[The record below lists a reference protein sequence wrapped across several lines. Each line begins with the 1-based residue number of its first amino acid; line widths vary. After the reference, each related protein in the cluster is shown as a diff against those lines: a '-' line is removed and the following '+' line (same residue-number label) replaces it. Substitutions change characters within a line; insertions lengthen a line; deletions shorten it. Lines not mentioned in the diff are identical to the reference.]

1 MTILKKSLICAFL
14 FVFSLTHGQ
23 NLVMNPG
30 FEDLMPIQGT
40 KVPECRYTKLAKDF
54 TETVKSWNTFKGL
67 TPDVI
72 LYPDTLTDC
81 IYPRPRTGQGMAGLI
96 LYHPSEDTGYAA
108 DYHEMI
114 QGKFKVP
121 LVKGQRYELSLW
133 VLQNNEVAINHLR
146 SIYNPKAN
154 IFPVACNNLGVLF
167 LKNPFG
173 DNEII
178 QNSINQFDI
187 KPHLVFEEV
196 MTTPKDKWVQLK
208 TSFVAKANYEY
219 FVLGNF
225 FTDFRTDILPDDF
238 RERYPKPAP
247 GEKILK
253 RATRVA
259 YYCIDDVGV
268 TLARPGIAGSLS
280 TDSRYTF
287 ENVHFENGKADLQDD
302 ALQELDQLADWLKK
316 NPGKKAEIG
325 GHTDSVG
332 SQPDNQELSE
342 RRAKA
347 VYRYLVQQ
355 GVPAARVS
363 FKGYGESEPV
373 ATNST
378 AIGRQTNRRVE
389 CKLIEN

>member
-1 MTILKKSLICAFL
+1 MITLKKPLLFSFL
-14 FVFSLTHGQ
+14 FLYSISQAQ
-23 NLVMNPG
+23 NLVLNPG
-30 FEDLMPIQGT
+30 FEDLTPFEGT
-40 KVPECRYTKLAKDF
+40 KVPECRYTKFAKDF
-54 TETVKSWNTFKGL
+54 TGTVKSWNTFKGL

-72 LYPDTLTDC
+72 LYPDTLADC
-81 IYPRPRTGQGMAGLI
+81 IYPRPRTGHGMTGLI
-96 LYHPSEDTGYAA
+96 LYHPSEDTGHAS

-133 VLQNNEVAINHLR
+133 VMQNNEVAINHLR

-154 IFPVACNNLGVLF
+154 IFPVSCNNLGVLF

-178 QNSINQFDI
+178 QQSVSQFNI

-196 MTTPKDKWVQLK
+196 MTTPKGKWLQLK
-208 TSFVAKANYEY
+208 TTFIAGAEYEY

-225 FTDFRTDILPDDF
+225 YTDFRTDILPDDF
-238 RERYPKPAP
+238 REKYPKPVP

-259 YYCIDDVGV
+259 YYCIDDVSV
-268 TLARPGIAGSLS
+268 TLVRPDIAASLS
-280 TDSRYTF
+280 SDNRYTF
-287 ENVHFENGKADLQDD
+287 ENVHFENGKADLFEA
-302 ALQELDQLADWLKK
+302 ALQELDQLVEWMKE
-316 NPGKKAEIG
+316 NPEKVAEIG
-325 GHTDSVG
+325 GHTDSIG
-332 SQPDNQELSE
+332 SEQDNQELSE

-347 VYRYLVQQ
+347 VYRYLVEQ

-363 FKGYGESEPV
+363 FKGYGEREPV

-378 AIGRQTNRRVE
+378 AIGRQANRRVE
-389 CKLIEN
+389 CKLIKD